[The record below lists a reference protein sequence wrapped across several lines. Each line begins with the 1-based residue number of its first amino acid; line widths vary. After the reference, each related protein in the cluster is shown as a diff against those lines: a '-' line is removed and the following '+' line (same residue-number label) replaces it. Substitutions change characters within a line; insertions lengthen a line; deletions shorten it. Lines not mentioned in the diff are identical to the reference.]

1 MNSREA
7 LRDKRDGSIFVLVE
21 IQSTDEPA
29 RLVGGLDLDLYV
41 ALHVSL
47 CCKFGSFIAIRLDF
61 SDALRV
67 VRGARIP
74 LGR

>member
-29 RLVGGLDLDLYV
+29 RLFSGLDLDLYGI
-41 ALHVSL
+41 AMLQIRQLRCHKARFFQM
-47 CCKFGSFIAIRLDF
+47 CYASFEEHE
-61 SDALRV
+61 
-67 VRGARIP
+67 
-74 LGR
+74 